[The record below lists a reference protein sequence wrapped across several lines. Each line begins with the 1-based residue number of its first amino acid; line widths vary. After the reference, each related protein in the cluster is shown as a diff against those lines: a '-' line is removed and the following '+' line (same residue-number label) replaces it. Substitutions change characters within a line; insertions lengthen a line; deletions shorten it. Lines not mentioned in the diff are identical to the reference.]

1 MLTAI
6 SESIGCSGLSAGATD
21 PKSDTAEVFGCSAG
35 YEYRACAGVALAANV
50 TQNPCT
56 LDGEKCG
63 PAGLRTGPAAQ
74 HCGAGQSR
82 TRDWCCL

>member
-6 SESIGCSGLSAGATD
+6 AESIGCSGLSAGATD
-21 PKSDTAEVFGCSAG
+21 PKSDTAEVFGCWAG

-56 LDGEKCG
+56 LDGGKCG
-63 PAGLRTGPAAQ
+63 R
-74 HCGAGQSR
+74 GAEGRASR
-82 TRDWCCL
+82 STLWGWPVSG